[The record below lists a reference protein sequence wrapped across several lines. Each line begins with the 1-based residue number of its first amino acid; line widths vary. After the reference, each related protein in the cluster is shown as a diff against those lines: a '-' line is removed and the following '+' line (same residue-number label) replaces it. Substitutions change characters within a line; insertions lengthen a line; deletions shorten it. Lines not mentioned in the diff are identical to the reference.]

1 MLPSVYMET
10 SVLSDLTARPARD
23 IVTAAH
29 QQLTAQWWETRRT
42 QFEIYVS
49 EVVLREAEL
58 GDPAAARDR
67 LTLAAN
73 LPRLV
78 LTDDARALQERL
90 LTSAGLPARAALD
103 ALHVAVAAV
112 HRMEYLVTWN
122 VRHIANAETR
132 RRVEAVCRAEGYRP
146 PVLCTPEELLGDVDD
161 PEEEIR

>member
-1 MLPSVYMET
+1 MPPTVYLET
-10 SVLSDLTARPARD
+10 SVLSYLTARPARD

-29 QQLTAQWWETRRT
+29 QQLTVQWWESRHA

-67 LTLAAN
+67 LAFAAD

-78 LTDDARALQERL
+78 LTDEARALQGRL
-90 LTSAGLPARAALD
+90 LRSAGLPARAALD

-112 HRMEYLVTWN
+112 HRIEYLVTWN

-132 RRVEAVCRAEGYRP
+132 RRVEAICRAEGYRP
-146 PVLCTPEELLGDVDD
+146 SVLCTPEELLGDADD
-161 PEEEIR
+161 PQEEVR